1 MALSSHCNQLVKGS
15 LFLFYLPHNV
25 CHSLETEG
33 ALHPNQG
40 LTHSACVWRILS
52 AESRKCYVW
61 LTFPFPTLQ
70 SPQRQICTFLILINK
85 INMHALARVP
95 LQISF
100 QEKKKKREKEKS
112 VTLFCTN
119 ELLENIFTGWCFSE
133 PMRPPKM
140 FGWNV
145 QVQHGQFNFRFM
157 FSKCSNVLKAK
168 PKRSQDYI
176 TGQHLSENSF
186 S

>member
-100 QEKKKKREKEKS
+100 QEKKKKRGKRKICD
-112 VTLFCTN
+112 TLLHKWTLGKYFHWLVFLWTY
-119 ELLENIFTGWCFSE
+119 ETSQDVWL
-133 PMRPPKM
+133 
-140 FGWNV
+140 
-145 QVQHGQFNFRFM
+145 
-157 FSKCSNVLKAK
+157 KCSGSIWTV
-168 PKRSQDYI
+168 QFQIYV
-176 TGQHLSENSF
+176 
-186 S
+186 